1 VSVQDAAV
9 SADPAL
15 SPAGPLRLRTLLLL
29 GAAVLGCAAL
39 LAAAAGVDHL
49 DGAHDQAAQVLVWLA
64 TTTAP
69 LVGFVG
75 LFVAGVDVVEK
86 VREGRSRRQV
96 APAAAVVALSA
107 AVLVACVVL
116 SPLAGSWLD

>member
-1 VSVQDAAV
+1 MSVQDAAV

-29 GAAVLGCAAL
+29 AAAVLGCAAL
-39 LAAAAGVDHL
+39 LVAAAGADHL
-49 DGAHDQAAQVLVWLA
+49 DGAHDRAARALVWLA

-69 LVGFVG
+69 LVGFAG
-75 LFVAGVDVVEK
+75 LFVAGVDAVQK
-86 VREGRSRRQV
+86 AREGRSRRQV
-96 APAAAVVALSA
+96 APPAAVVALSA
-107 AVLVACVVL
+107 AVLVACVLL